1 MMLKLFLQSSQF
13 LTTKATFFSLNKKK
27 GDVNNYCQDYDQC
40 VTTFSQSLVSFLS
53 LKSALVGSTS
63 LSWTTSPPINPNSS
77 MMRANF
83 LLTFSYL
90 LANTPIDV
98 G

>member
-63 LSWTTSPPINPNSS
+63 LSWTTSPPTRPNSS
-77 MMRANF
+77 MIRANF
-83 LLTFSYL
+83 LLT
-90 LANTPIDV
+90 
-98 G
+98 